1 MKFKVKAKTMFVD
14 AEAKKTRDHGE
25 EFVVSATRYAL
36 MDERKLV
43 DLIEQIEE
51 EEIKAQAP
59 EDAPAEESVAPE
71 DAPAE
76 ESVAPEDEPAGELV
90 APEVE
95 EVEEPVKPKRSRK
108 TTKGDA

>member
-1 MKFKVKAKTMFVD
+1 MEFKVKAKTMFVD
-14 AEAKKTRDHGE
+14 AESKKTRDHGE

-71 DAPAE
+71 D
-76 ESVAPEDEPAGELV
+76 EPAGELV

>member
-51 EEIKAQAP
+51 EEIKEQAP

-76 ESVAPEDEPAGELV
+76 ESVAPE
-90 APEVE
+90 VE

>member
-51 EEIKAQAP
+51 EEIEEQ
-59 EDAPAEESVAPE
+59 APAEEP
-71 DAPAE
+71 
-76 ESVAPEDEPAGELV
+76 V

-95 EVEEPVKPKRSRK
+95 EVEEPVKPKRSIK

>member
-1 MKFKVKAKTMFVD
+1 MEFKVKAKTMFVD

-51 EEIKAQAP
+51 EEIEEQAP
-59 EDAPAEESVAPE
+59 DDEPAEESVAPDDE
-71 DAPAE
+71 PTE
-76 ESVAPEDEPAGELV
+76 ESV

>member
-43 DLIEQIEE
+43 IMICSSIQGMEK
-51 EEIKAQAP
+51 EIL
-59 EDAPAEESVAPE
+59 DNLTAEI
-71 DAPAE
+71 
-76 ESVAPEDEPAGELV
+76 L
-90 APEVE
+90 
-95 EVEEPVKPKRSRK
+95 K
-108 TTKGDA
+108 TLDPCDSF

>member
-1 MKFKVKAKTMFVD
+1 MEFKVKAKTMFVD

-71 DAPAE
+71 D
-76 ESVAPEDEPAGELV
+76 EPAGELV

>member
-1 MKFKVKAKTMFVD
+1 MEFKVKAKTMFVD

-51 EEIKAQAP
+51 EEIEEQSP
-59 EDAPAEESVAPE
+59 EDEPAEESVAPE
-71 DAPAE
+71 
-76 ESVAPEDEPAGELV
+76 
-90 APEVE
+90 VE
-95 EVEEPVKPKRSRK
+95 EMEEPVKPKRSRK

>member
-1 MKFKVKAKTMFVD
+1 MEFKVKAKTMFVD

-59 EDAPAEESVAPE
+59 EDAPA
-71 DAPAE
+71 
-76 ESVAPEDEPAGELV
+76 GELV

>member
-1 MKFKVKAKTMFVD
+1 MEFKVKAKTMFVD
-14 AEAKKTRDHGE
+14 AESKKTRDHGE

-43 DLIEQIEE
+43 DLIEQIED
-51 EEIKAQAP
+51 EEIEEQAP
-59 EDAPAEESVAPE
+59 DDEPAEESVAPDDE
-71 DAPAE
+71 PTE
-76 ESVAPEDEPAGELV
+76 ESV

>member
-51 EEIKAQAP
+51 EEIEEQAP
-59 EDAPAEESVAPE
+59 EDEPAEESVAPE
-71 DAPAE
+71 
-76 ESVAPEDEPAGELV
+76 
-90 APEVE
+90 VE
-95 EVEEPVKPKRSRK
+95 EMEEPVKPKRSRK